1 MLKKLID
8 TNIFI
13 DRFQNP
19 EQHRDIFTSEGVVY
33 LSAVVF
39 MELLAGAH
47 TKNAAKAVY
56 DLYNHFRRLDR
67 LVVPS
72 ATDYERVGDILDRKN
87 NKGHRD
93 SSHRL
98 LLTRVMVTPQ
108 AAGNEPGKI
117 QTNASLQTMRGMAL
131 ASNSKLRRTVT
142 SFRLCWSYI
151 RIRFL

>member
-8 TNIFI
+8 TNIFV
-13 DRFQNP
+13 DRFRNP
-19 EQHRDIFTSEGVVY
+19 EQHRDIFMSEGVVY

-72 ATDYERVGDILDRKN
+72 ATDYERAGDILAR
-87 NKGHRD
+87 
-93 SSHRL
+93 
-98 LLTRVMVTPQ
+98 
-108 AAGNEPGKI
+108 
-117 QTNASLQTMRGMAL
+117 LQTAKGYSIRKS
-131 ASNSKLRRTVT
+131 ASITNDCLIAATTRSLGATLYSQNRRD
-142 SFRLCWSYI
+142 FEAI
-151 RIRFL
+151 RDLMDFKVLFP